1 MHACVTARVRD
12 WATQGQRGGLSGAIQ
27 KTYVQLVVSLVTPSH
42 QGSP

>member
-1 MHACVTARVRD
+1 MRASVTAHAR
-12 WATQGQRGGLSGAIQ
+12 ACETQGQRGGLSGAIQ